1 MLLEEGGCCG
11 DVLFVE
17 SESGPKEEIAERKD
31 ITGRGGV
38 AAGAAAAAAI
48 AALAA
53 TSAVVT
59 AATAASIVSALGCIA
74 G

>member
-1 MLLEEGGCCG
+1 LLLEEGGCCG

-38 AAGAAAAAAI
+38 AAGAAAAAI

>member
-1 MLLEEGGCCG
+1 MLLLEEGGCCG

-38 AAGAAAAAAI
+38 AAGAAAAAI

>member
-1 MLLEEGGCCG
+1 MLLLEEGACCG

-38 AAGAAAAAAI
+38 AAGAAAAAI